1 MAVVRPFD
9 KMTLDQLI
17 LPLICTSHKEFLKK
31 REGKKDGGRGKEG
44 GKDGRREMRE

>member
-17 LPLICTSHKEFLKK
+17 LPLICTSHKDLKK
-31 REGKKDGGRGKEG
+31 REKERRMEGEGKKEGRMEGGR
-44 GKDGRREMRE
+44 